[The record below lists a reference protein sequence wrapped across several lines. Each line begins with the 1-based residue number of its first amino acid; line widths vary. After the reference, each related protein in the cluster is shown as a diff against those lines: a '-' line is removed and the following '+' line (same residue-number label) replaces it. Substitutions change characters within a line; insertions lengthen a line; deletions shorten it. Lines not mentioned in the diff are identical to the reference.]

1 VLLSPENQIK
11 KERGDFMNISTTE
24 AKAKLSLGNRL
35 LLSVRRNLQTYM
47 LLIVV
52 VLIWVI
58 FTFLTGGSYLDPQNI
73 SNLFRQM
80 TVTSFLALGMVL
92 VIVTGGIDL
101 SVGKLAGFVS
111 VVCAYLQYFIW
122 FKYFPNQPLLAATLS
137 VICGLLVGT
146 AAGALQGYFIAF
158 QGLPAFIVTLGGMW
172 LFNGLI
178 LWRTAGKT
186 IAAHQ
191 AYFSSIA
198 QGYIPPVWGW
208 IIFVVILALL
218 VWNIFT
224 SRRGKAK
231 YGFTLQ
237 PLYRDLINAGI
248 PAVLIA
254 AYIFSVNAYKGIPAP
269 VLLLAVVAMVMLYV
283 ANNTRFGRYAYAIGG
298 NREAARLSGINITSV
313 LFRVFI
319 LMGFLC
325 GVAGIVL
332 ASYVGYGTIA
342 AGQGYELDA
351 IAACIL
357 GGTSPLGGVG
367 TIPGALIGALIIGSL
382 STGLQMMNVAPAW
395 QYVVK
400 AVILVAAVLADVY
413 FKKNR

>member
-1 VLLSPENQIK
+1 MNVTTTEVKARSSLTNRFLLS
-11 KERGDFMNISTTE
+11 
-24 AKAKLSLGNRL
+24 L
-35 LLSVRRNLQTYM
+35 RRNLQTYT
-47 LLIVV
+47 LIIAVV
-52 VLIWVI
+52 VIWVI
-58 FTFLTGGSYLDPQNI
+58 FYFLTGGSYLDPQNI

-80 TVTSFLALGMVL
+80 SVTSFLSIGMVL

-122 FKYFPNQPLLAATLS
+122 FKYFPDQPLLAAALS

-146 AAGALQGYFIAF
+146 IAGAVQGYFIAF

-191 AYFSSIA
+191 AYFSAIA
-198 QGYIPPVWGW
+198 QGYIPPIWGLA
-208 IIFVVILALL
+208 IFVVILVLL
-218 VWNIFT
+218 VWNVFGT
-224 SRRGKAK
+224 RRGKAK
-231 YGFTLQ
+231 YGFSLR
-237 PLYRDLINAGI
+237 PLYLDLLNTGI
-248 PAVLIA
+248 PAVLVL
-254 AYIFSVNAYKGIPAP
+254 AYILSVNAYKGIPAP
-269 VLLLAVVAMVMLYV
+269 VLLLAVVAMVMIYV
-283 ANNTRFGRYAYAIGG
+283 SNNTRFGRYAYAIGG

-382 STGLQMMNVAPAW
+382 STGLQMMNVVPAW

-400 AVILVAAVLADVY
+400 AIILVAAVLLDVY
-413 FKKNR
+413 FKKNRG

>member
-1 VLLSPENQIK
+1 
-11 KERGDFMNISTTE
+11 MNVSTTE
-24 AKAKLSLGNRL
+24 VKAKVSLGSRL
-35 LLSVRRNLQTYM
+35 VLSIRRNLQTYM
-47 LLIVV
+47 LLVVV

-58 FTFLTGGSYLDPQNI
+58 FYFLTGGSYMDPQNI

-80 TVTSFLALGMVL
+80 SVTSFLSLGMVL

-111 VVCAYLQYFIW
+111 VVCAYLQYFTW
-122 FKYFPNQPLLAATLS
+122 YHLFPTQPLLSAVLS

-208 IIFVVILALL
+208 IIFVVILVLL
-218 VWNIFT
+218 VWNVFS

-231 YGFTLQ
+231 YGFTPR
-237 PLYRDLINAGI
+237 PLYSDLLNAGI

-254 AYIFSVNAYKGIPAP
+254 AYIFSVNAYRGIPAP
-269 VLLLAVVAMVMLYV
+269 VLLLAVVAMVMMYIS
-283 ANNTRFGRYAYAIGG
+283 NNTRFGRYAYAIGG

-313 LFRVFI
+313 LFMVFI

-325 GVAGIVL
+325 GVAGVVL

-395 QYVVK
+395 QFVVK
-400 AVILVAAVLADVY
+400 AIILVAAVLADVY
-413 FKKNR
+413 FKRNR

>member
-1 VLLSPENQIK
+1 
-11 KERGDFMNISTTE
+11 MNPSVTDLKPT
-24 AKAKLSLGNRL
+24 KSLGSRL
-35 LLSVRRNLQTYM
+35 FQSVRGNIQTYT
-47 LLIVV
+47 LLIAVV
-52 VLIWVI
+52 AIWVI
-58 FTFLTGGSYLDPQNI
+58 FYFTTGGSYLDPQNI

-80 TVTSFLALGMVL
+80 TVTAFLSVGMVL

-111 VVCAYLQYFIW
+111 VVVAYLQYYVW
-122 FKYFPNQPLLAATLS
+122 YHLFPDQPLLSAVLS

-146 AAGALQGYFIAF
+146 LAGVIQGYIIAF
-158 QGLPAFIVTLGGMW
+158 QGLPAFIVTLAGMW

-178 LWRTAGKT
+178 LGVTEGKT

-191 AYFSSIA
+191 AVFSDIA
-198 QGYIPPVWGW
+198 QGYIPPVWGLVM
-208 IIFVVILALL
+208 FVVILAFL
-218 VWNIFT
+218 VWNVF
-224 SRRGKAK
+224 SGRKGKQK
-231 YGFTLQ
+231 YGFTLR
-237 PLYRDLINAGI
+237 PLYLDLLGAGV
-248 PAVLIA
+248 PAVLVL
-254 AYIFSVNAYKGIPAP
+254 AYILSVNAYKGIPVP
-269 VLLLAVVAMVMLYV
+269 VLLLAAVAMVMVYV
-283 ANNTRFGRYAYAIGG
+283 SNNTRFGRYAYAIGG

-313 LFRVFI
+313 LFRVFV

-342 AGQGYELDA
+342 AGTGYELDA

-357 GGTSPLGGVG
+357 GGTSTLGGVG
-367 TIPGALIGALIIGSL
+367 TIPGALIGALIIASL

-395 QYVVK
+395 QFVLK
-400 AVILVAAVLADVY
+400 AFILVLAVFADVY

>member
-1 VLLSPENQIK
+1 
-11 KERGDFMNISTTE
+11 MNVSTTE
-24 AKAKLSLGNRL
+24 VKAKASLGNRFV
-35 LLSVRRNLQTYM
+35 LSLRRNIQTYT
-47 LLIVV
+47 LLIALVA
-52 VLIWVI
+52 IWVI
-58 FTFLTGGSYLDPQNI
+58 FYFLTGGSYLDPQNI

-80 TVTSFLALGMVL
+80 TVTSFLSLGMVL

-111 VVCAYLQYFIW
+111 VVCAYLQYYTW
-122 FKYFPNQPLLAATLS
+122 YSLFPDQPLLSAILS
-137 VICGLLVGT
+137 VIVGLLVGT

-198 QGYIPPVWGW
+198 QGYIPPIWGW
-208 IIFVVILALL
+208 VIFVVILILL
-218 VWNIFT
+218 VWNVFS

-231 YGFTLQ
+231 YGFTLR
-237 PLYRDLINAGI
+237 PLYQDLLNAGV
-248 PAVLIA
+248 PALLVL
-254 AYIFSVNAYKGIPAP
+254 AYILSVNAYKGIPVP
-269 VLLLAVVAMVMLYV
+269 VLLLAVVAMVMIYIS
-283 ANNTRFGRYAYAIGG
+283 NNTRFGRYAYAIGG

-313 LFRVFI
+313 LFRVFV

-325 GVAGIVL
+325 GVAGVVL

-342 AGQGYELDA
+342 AGTGYELDA

-395 QYVVK
+395 QFVVK
-400 AVILVAAVLADVY
+400 AIILVVAVLADVY

>member
-1 VLLSPENQIK
+1 
-11 KERGDFMNISTTE
+11 MNPSATDLKPT
-24 AKAKLSLGNRL
+24 KSLGSRL
-35 LLSVRRNLQTYM
+35 LQAVRGNIQTYT
-47 LLIVV
+47 LLIAVV
-52 VLIWVI
+52 AIWVI
-58 FTFLTGGSYLDPQNI
+58 FYFTTGGSYLDPQNI

-80 TVTSFLALGMVL
+80 TVTAFLSVGMVL

-111 VVCAYLQYFIW
+111 VVVAYLQYYVW
-122 FKYFPNQPLLAATLS
+122 YHLFPDQPLLSAVLS

-146 AAGALQGYFIAF
+146 LAGVIQGYIIAF
-158 QGLPAFIVTLGGMW
+158 QGLPAFIVTLAGMW

-178 LWRTAGKT
+178 LGVTEGKT

-191 AYFSSIA
+191 AVFSDIA
-198 QGYIPPVWGW
+198 QGYIPPVWGLV
-208 IIFVVILALL
+208 IFVVILAFL
-218 VWNIFT
+218 VWNVF
-224 SRRGKAK
+224 SGRRGKQK
-231 YGFTLQ
+231 YGFTLR
-237 PLYRDLINAGI
+237 PLYLDLLGAGV
-248 PAVLIA
+248 PAVLVF
-254 AYIFSVNAYKGIPAP
+254 AYILSVNAYKGIPVP
-269 VLLLAVVAMVMLYV
+269 VLLLAVVAMVMVYV
-283 ANNTRFGRYAYAIGG
+283 SNNTRFGRYAYAIGG

-313 LFRVFI
+313 LFRVFV

-342 AGQGYELDA
+342 AGTGYELDA

-357 GGTSPLGGVG
+357 GGTSTLGGVG
-367 TIPGALIGALIIGSL
+367 TIPGALIGALIIASL

-395 QYVVK
+395 QFVLK
-400 AVILVAAVLADVY
+400 AFILVLAVFADVY

>member
-1 VLLSPENQIK
+1 MEITTAEIK
-11 KERGDFMNISTTE
+11 TKS
-24 AKAKLSLGNRL
+24 SLGKRF
-35 LLSVRRNLQTYM
+35 LSSIRSNIQTYT
-47 LLIVV
+47 LLIAVV
-52 VLIWVI
+52 VIWII
-58 FTFLTGGSYLDPQNI
+58 FAFLTNGSYLRAQNI

-80 TVTSFLALGMVL
+80 SVTAFLSLGMVL

-111 VVCAYLQYFIW
+111 VVCAYLQYFVW
-122 FKYFPNQPLLAATLS
+122 YALFPDQPYLAAVLS

-191 AYFSSIA
+191 EGFSFIG
-198 QGYIPPVWGW
+198 QGYIKPTFGW
-208 IIFVVILALL
+208 IIYAVIIVFLI
-218 VWNIFT
+218 WNVFN
-224 SRRGKAK
+224 SRRGKRK
-231 YGFTLQ
+231 FGFPLR
-237 PLYRDLINAGI
+237 PLYLDLINAAI

-254 AYIFSVNAYKGIPAP
+254 AYLLSVNSYQGIPFP
-269 VLLLAVVAMVMLYV
+269 VLLLAIMALIMMYI
-283 ANNTRFGRYAYAIGG
+283 ANNTRFGRYVYAIGG

-313 LFRVFI
+313 IFRVFV
-319 LMGFLC
+319 LMGFMC
-325 GVAGIVL
+325 GVGGIVL

-382 STGLQMMNVAPAW
+382 TTGLQMMNVAPAW
-395 QYVVK
+395 QFVVK
-400 AVILVAAVLADVY
+400 AVILVLAVLVDYY